1 MRAGSIAIFFVLS
14 GALCAQTATSSATGP
29 FLPGMDQVD
38 ATVEG
43 LMTKYSCPG
52 AQLAITYKGRLVL
65 ARGYGMADVA
75 SGTLVQPDSLMRVA
89 SVSKFVTAIAVMTL
103 VQQNQLNLDAPA
115 FALIPQLTPL
125 PGATVDPR
133 LKNITVRELLHHT
146 GGWNRAISGDPM
158 FNSTAISAAAGT
170 PPPASVD
177 SIIRYMLGQPL
188 DFDPGTQVAYSN
200 FGYCVLGKIIETVTG
215 RVYGDYVQSAV
226 LAPASI
232 TRAVLGKTFTAD
244 RAPGEVTYYDYPG
257 APLAYSVYPP
267 TTALVPWP
275 YGGFDMDER
284 SASGGWVFNTIDYVR
299 LWAAIDGT
307 KPPGPLSSSSVA
319 TLIAR
324 PTQPASA
331 NLTDYYAMGLEAA
344 PVHDDTLTGATFWH
358 DGDLPGTNTYEFHL
372 FTGWTFALFFNTE
385 PLAVSRLVTDIENG
399 LENEIAGL
407 TPPATGDLFLTAT
420 PEIITAPLS
429 QNVDP
434 GAMATFAAAIS
445 SVTAP
450 TFQWFKDEVAIPG
463 ATGATLNINA
473 VTAADLGSYYV
484 IVTNAAGATESVAAT
499 LAFSGPPSITA
510 QPATQTIAS
519 GSTVV
524 FSIMAGSASAPT
536 YQWFLNNSAIAGAT
550 SSILVVPNAAAANAG
565 TYTCTIANSQGSV
578 TSLPAML
585 NVTTTSDPGR
595 LVNLSCRAQVGAG
608 GNILIA
614 GFAVGGLGTSG
625 SEALLVRGSGP
636 ALTAFG
642 VSGTLPDPQL
652 QLFSGGK
659 VLGTN
664 NGWDGNPAV
673 ASAATSVGAFAWS
686 NLTSHDSALLENLP
700 TGPYTAQIAGQ
711 SGDSGVA
718 LVEVYDATPPGAY
731 TPTSPRL
738 VNISTRVQVGSGGGS
753 LIAGFVIGGSTSR
766 TVLVRASGP
775 ALASFGVPDV
785 LPDPKLGLYSG
796 STELAVNSGWGG
808 NTAIASTFAAVGAF
822 AWNSPSSLDS
832 AILVTLPPGPYTAQV
847 SGASGDVGVAL
858 VEVYEVP

>member
-1 MRAGSIAIFFVLS
+1 MPVKRAAHKKSGYGKKPDTCIISSPLTRKPEKTQASSSHVHSAIVLS
-14 GALCAQTATSSATGP
+14 AHKQSAPCNPRLPLSTEIPESYNESFIRALPKDPLWLYVYWEFTDDISRAIKKKTDRSRWVLRLTEMPRIVGNTGRMFDIEIDPKAKSWYIKMPESSRNFVIEFGKISNGGAFISLIKSSQINSPQLEQGSDQTDRKWLSPLTPEQNRYGGLISEREQSLPTDVADSRPDDRGAADSQTAGP
-29 FLPGMDQVD
+29 QTIIPISQDTPQTTIFP
-38 ATVEG
+38 AR
-43 LMTKYSCPG
+43 SR
-52 AQLAITYKGRLVL
+52 RL
-65 ARGYGMADVA
+65 
-75 SGTLVQPDSLMRVA
+75 
-89 SVSKFVTAIAVMTL
+89 
-103 VQQNQLNLDAPA
+103 
-115 FALIPQLTPL
+115 
-125 PGATVDPR
+125 
-133 LKNITVRELLHHT
+133 
-146 GGWNRAISGDPM
+146 
-158 FNSTAISAAAGT
+158 
-170 PPPASVD
+170 
-177 SIIRYMLGQPL
+177 
-188 DFDPGTQVAYSN
+188 
-200 FGYCVLGKIIETVTG
+200 
-215 RVYGDYVQSAV
+215 
-226 LAPASI
+226 
-232 TRAVLGKTFTAD
+232 
-244 RAPGEVTYYDYPG
+244 
-257 APLAYSVYPP
+257 
-267 TTALVPWP
+267 
-275 YGGFDMDER
+275 
-284 SASGGWVFNTIDYVR
+284 
-299 LWAAIDGT
+299 
-307 KPPGPLSSSSVA
+307 
-319 TLIAR
+319 
-324 PTQPASA
+324 
-331 NLTDYYAMGLEAA
+331 
-344 PVHDDTLTGATFWH
+344 
-358 DGDLPGTNTYEFHL
+358 
-372 FTGWTFALFFNTE
+372 
-385 PLAVSRLVTDIENG
+385 
-399 LENEIAGL
+399 
-407 TPPATGDLFLTAT
+407 
-420 PEIITAPLS
+420 
-429 QNVDP
+429 
-434 GAMATFAAAIS
+434 
-445 SVTAP
+445 
-450 TFQWFKDEVAIPG
+450 
-463 ATGATLNINA
+463 
-473 VTAADLGSYYV
+473 
-484 IVTNAAGATESVAAT
+484 
-499 LAFSGPPSITA
+499 ITA